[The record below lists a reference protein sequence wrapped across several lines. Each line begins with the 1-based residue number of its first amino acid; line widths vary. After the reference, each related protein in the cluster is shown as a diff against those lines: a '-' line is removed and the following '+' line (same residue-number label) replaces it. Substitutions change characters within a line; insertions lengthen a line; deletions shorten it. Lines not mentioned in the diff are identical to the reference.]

1 MILCFQVCP
10 PALHISLGLFL
21 KHFNSLESACFEL
34 DLKVAA
40 TLAKNPTNQQ
50 EETLLGRSYQGYV
63 SSLRSAVNFEKEAET
78 WQANAEQLE
87 EQLTATLI
95 EVADNHHPV
104 VEMLS
109 ETIQESKDQSNEL
122 VNT

>member
-1 MILCFQVCP
+1 M
-10 PALHISLGLFL
+10 
-21 KHFNSLESACFEL
+21 
-34 DLKVAA
+34 
-40 TLAKNPTNQQ
+40 
-50 EETLLGRSYQGYV
+50 
-63 SSLRSAVNFEKEAET
+63 NFEKEAET